1 MREDDSEPL
10 RQLSGGDPP
19 ISRDCDLGRRPAD
32 VSEIQLTAENRQSC
46 PSPGRTHTKGVG
58 GASRSRSADQQYG
71 VQPAFRIRPQS
82 QGVMEPPDDE
92 RELVMADTDEDEAA
106 AV

>member
-1 MREDDSEPL
+1 MRQDDSEPL
-10 RQLSGGDPP
+10 RQLSGGYPP
-19 ISRDCDLGRRPAD
+19 ISRDCDPGRRPAD

-46 PSPGRTHTKGVG
+46 PSPGRIYTQGAG
-58 GASRSRSADQQYG
+58 GASRSRSSDQQYDI
-71 VQPAFRIRPQS
+71 QPAFRIRPRG

-92 RELVMADTDEDEAA
+92 RELAMADTDEDEAA